1 MNSYI
6 CAARESKDINEIAFF
21 LTQAYVFSLEL
32 GDNIASKSILKE
44 LKKMKRI

>member
-6 CAARESKDINEIAFF
+6 CAARGSKDINEIAFF

-32 GDNIASKSILKE
+32 GDNIASKSISKE